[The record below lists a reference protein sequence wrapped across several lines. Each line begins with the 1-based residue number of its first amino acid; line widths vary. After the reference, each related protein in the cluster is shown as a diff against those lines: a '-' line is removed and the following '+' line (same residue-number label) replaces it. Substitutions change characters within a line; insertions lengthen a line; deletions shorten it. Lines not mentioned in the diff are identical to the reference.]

1 MKSLKFF
8 DNIAKTKFDFV
19 KHAWKFAIA
28 SLLIIGVGL
37 ITWIAAGFNL
47 GLDFTGGTIVKVQIG
62 AQLDE
67 KGAYDKYSKEITSV
81 LSEYKI
87 KVSQMQKE
95 DSGEDAA
102 ISVRF
107 QDISGYS
114 ATQMSDLVK
123 NEVTSA
129 LTAKINPDGTNQD
142 FKVEESQR
150 IGATASSDLLTSALL
165 AIMISAVLILIY
177 IAIRFELLS
186 GLATLVTILHDVLI
200 VCALVAI
207 FRIEVNSG
215 FIAALITVI
224 GYSINNTIIIFDRV
238 RENMNNDNVAKLGT
252 NYVVNASVK
261 QTLVRSC
268 YTTLTTLLAVALL
281 AIIGVSSIKIF
292 LLPIIIGTIAGA
304 YSSIFLAPA
313 LWAIMLTNYS
323 ERMKLKGKTPRLSIF
338 KKKKEVK
345 ENKNANA
352 NVVETTVAE

>member
-1 MKSLKFF
+1 MKSHKFF
-8 DNIAKTKFDFV
+8 DSVEKTKFDFV

-28 SLLIIGVGL
+28 SLLVICVGL
-37 ITWIAAGFNL
+37 IMWIAMGFNL

-67 KGAYDKYSKEITSV
+67 KGAYDKYSKDITSV
-81 LSEYKI
+81 LSSYDI

-95 DSGEDAA
+95 DSGEDAS

-107 QDISGYS
+107 QDVSGLS
-114 ATQMSDLVK
+114 ATQMTDLVK
-123 NEVTSA
+123 NEVTTA
-129 LTAKINPDGTNQD
+129 LTAKLNPDGTNQD
-142 FKVEESQR
+142 FKIEESQR
-150 IGATASSDLLTSALL
+150 IGATASSNLLTSALL
-165 AIMISAVLILIY
+165 AVMISALLILIY

-186 GLATLVTILHDVLI
+186 GLSTLVTILHDVLI
-200 VCALVAI
+200 VCAFVAI

-215 FIAALITVI
+215 FIAAVITVI

-238 RENMNNDNVAKLGT
+238 RENMRNENVAKFGT
-252 NYVVNASVK
+252 NYVVNTSVK

-313 LWAIMLTNYS
+313 LWAVMLTNYS

-338 KKKKEVK
+338 KNSKKVAETKD
-345 ENKNANA
+345 AQT
-352 NVVETTVAE
+352 VETTVAK